1 MLDIVRRYSVGQK
14 AKKILLL
21 LASVAVLCAVIIVAN
36 TQAQKRKLAVSMD
49 FIMDTVI
56 EQKLYGKTVSRL
68 WTKSAADFGNMS
80 RCVRCIWRK
89 AR

>member
-56 EQKLYGKTVSRL
+56 EQKVSRL
-68 WTKSAADFGNMS
+68 CTKSAADFGNMS